1 MRLLLSL
8 IIGGMLCSCSAIY
21 PITTN
26 IKTIPTHPFPNETKL
41 MVLGSNVDV
50 TAESYRKNKELQFV
64 ALIDTALYWIGESL
78 NHNNILSFTERDE
91 RKFIGCD
98 NECQQR
104 FITLNSAD
112 YLILINSFKIRFEQ
126 TEVQVTETES
136 GKSREAFYDIIAEVD
151 YLVRSK
157 DGVTDRYPVE
167 ARQFHSSR
175 TVLSGLLAAGPNI
188 VSNQDDALKI
198 LSHNVRLFM
207 RNFFPDSDSRIRP
220 LFAGKIFKPMKAF
233 MQMGDTQK
241 ALEFCEQQ
249 SHQPDRTVAA
259 QSFYN
264 MAVLQEYSG
273 NYLQA
278 RDYLMESMNIIPLQ
292 EARNMLMDYPS
303 GN

>member
-1 MRLLLSL
+1 MRTLLWL
-8 IIGGMLCSCSAIY
+8 ILGGMLYSCSAIY
-21 PITTN
+21 PVTTS

-64 ALIDTALYWIGESL
+64 TLIDTALFWIGENL

-98 NECQQR
+98 NECQQSI
-104 FITLNSAD
+104 ITLNSAD
-112 YLILINSFKIRFEQ
+112 HLILITSFRIYFEQ

-136 GKSREAFYDIIAEVD
+136 GKSREAFYDIVSEVN

-157 DGVTDRYPVE
+157 DGTTERYPVE

-175 TVLSGLLAAGPNI
+175 SVLSGLLAAGPNI
-188 VSNQDDALKI
+188 VSNQEDAMKI
-198 LSHNVRLFM
+198 LFHNVRLFM

-220 LFAGKIFKPMKAF
+220 LFAGKAFKPIKTF
-233 MQMGDTQK
+233 LKTGDTQK
-241 ALEFCEQQ
+241 AMEFCEQQ

-278 RDYLMESMNIIPLQ
+278 RDYLMESMNITPLQ